1 MSLGAQ
7 TFLVVNDD
15 SLAEST
21 IRAALP
27 ATTSIRFVSLR
38 DALDS
43 AVQLVTDGAPVRRT
57 SGVMPRPLLKPPYCS
72 KRT

>member
-27 ATTSIRFVSLR
+27 TTTLIRFVSLH

-43 AVQLVTDGAPVRRT
+43 AAELVAETAPSVVLV
-57 SGVMPRPLLKPPYCS
+57 SCS
-72 KRT
+72 SNV